1 MIQKKADAVWKGNLK
16 EGEGKFSLES
26 GIVKEAS
33 YSFATRFGESKGSN
47 PEELIAAAH
56 ASCFSMALA
65 NALSSDGFKV
75 KKIHTSDKVL
85 LEKSSDGFTITRIE
99 VNVDADVE
107 RMDVATFQKHVDE
120 VKKNCPVAKALK
132 GVDFKV
138 KAQLR
143 QEA

>member
-1 MIQKKADAVWKGNLK
+1 MIQKKAHAVWKGNLK
-16 EGEGKFSLES
+16 DGEGMFSLES
-26 GIVKEAS
+26 GVVKEAS
-33 YSFATRFGESKGSN
+33 YNFATRFEDRDGSN

-65 NALSSDGFKV
+65 NALSADGFKV
-75 KKIHTSDKVL
+75 RKIHTSDKVL
-85 LEKSSDGFTITRIE
+85 LEKSSDGFTISRIE

-107 RMDVATFQKHVDE
+107 RMDLSTFQKHVDE

-132 GVDFKV
+132 GVDFRV